1 MLDCPEVN
9 TLDQQNTYIFL
20 SDHFTNLKTMLLI
33 EQLIQALGVKICI
46 SNIFVFRWVFEVKL
60 IYIVV
65 L

>member
-1 MLDCPEVN
+1 MVLDCPEVN

-46 SNIFVFRWVFEVKL
+46 SNIFVFR
-60 IYIVV
+60 
-65 L
+65 